1 MLLVGR
7 AVAMVVPPTL
17 VIQQQMQELMTAWGT
32 KWLNL
37 GDVDPEELAA
47 TLRRT
52 KPSLLIASIERLQD
66 KRVLDALLTVRLS
79 YVAIDEAQ
87 VSSCPRQYKLSKFLI
102 PGHRPTDRMDRVPSI
117 PPRDLAAPDHRPQ
130 LSLPVVLRHLQRRDA
145 GAPVQGL
152 QRPQGGRGCALHV
165 S

>member
-1 MLLVGR
+1 MASLYILLVGR

-87 VSSCPRQYKLSKFLI
+87 VSSCPRQ
-102 PGHRPTDRMDRVPSI
+102 
-117 PPRDLAAPDHRPQ
+117 
-130 LSLPVVLRHLQRRDA
+130 
-145 GAPVQGL
+145 
-152 QRPQGGRGCALHV
+152 
-165 S
+165 

>member
-1 MLLVGR
+1 MASLYMLLVGR

-52 KPSLLIASIERLQD
+52 KPSLLIASIKRLQD

-87 VSSCPRQYKLSKFLI
+87 VSSCPQ
-102 PGHRPTDRMDRVPSI
+102 
-117 PPRDLAAPDHRPQ
+117 Q
-130 LSLPVVLRHLQRRDA
+130 
-145 GAPVQGL
+145 
-152 QRPQGGRGCALHV
+152 
-165 S
+165 